1 MASIKSGLM
10 SFLISGFGTGVTA
23 LRAVGIVIAISIFGF
38 WLAWKIIALIVKL
51 IRGPQAPN
59 YKDGKYRIEMVSVG
73 DNPQAVYDDIVE
85 FHDYSKAWG
94 KKVVEGKE
102 KVILRGFQKETAE
115 EYVKHLQDLGATAT
129 VVLDK

>member
-102 KVILRGFQKETAE
+102 KIILRGFQKETAE

>member
-1 MASIKSGLM
+1 
-10 SFLISGFGTGVTA
+10 
-23 LRAVGIVIAISIFGF
+23 
-38 WLAWKIIALIVKL
+38 
-51 IRGPQAPN
+51 
-59 YKDGKYRIEMVSVG
+59 MVSVG

-102 KVILRGFQKETAE
+102 KIILRGFQKETAE